1 MRRILFTII
10 ILSFLMPL
18 FSKDYYGAVEQ
29 KITFAKGTKF
39 TDVMMMLEE
48 VALRS
53 EGRRVVNLSSVNTPV
68 SISLNQVNWK
78 QAIVIIAAIYDLE
91 VEEKPGA
98 IILKDK
104 VVEESAEEEKRVK
117 TTDEQVKISAIFFKA
132 DKSFLRGT
140 GINWSTLADGSVGV
154 DGSITPGD
162 VADEILSARITN
174 SGTMFNDVRFDVE
187 ALIEA
192 MESSQKGSV
201 LARPSVS
208 VLSGKIGYIQ
218 VGEDFSI
225 KSTDD
230 AGNTIDKFFSTGVIM
245 NVEPTVIHENGV
257 SAIHL
262 KTKVEKSSAIPGDVS
277 TIIQKSQST
286 TEVLLFNNE
295 QTVIGGLYDTDVSY
309 ERAGIPFLKDLPWWV
324 FGIKYLTGYSKE
336 KKDTTEMI
344 IILSA
349 EIVPSLDAR
358 IKEKISKKKQVEEV
372 REGFNEA
379 EKLFEVE

>member
-1 MRRILFTII
+1 MRRLLFTII
-10 ILSFLMPL
+10 IFSFLIPL
-18 FSKDYYGAVEQ
+18 FSISKGDSDEQ
-29 KITFAKGTKF
+29 KITFSKGTKF

-48 VALRS
+48 VALRT
-53 EGRRVVNLSSVNTPV
+53 EGKKVVNLSSVSVPI

-78 QAIVIIAAIYDLE
+78 QAIVIVAAVYDLE

-98 IILKDK
+98 IVLKDK
-104 VVEESAEEEKRVK
+104 VVEEDSTEEKKVS
-117 TTDEQVKISAIFFKA
+117 TSDEQVKISAVFFKA
-132 DKSFLRGT
+132 DKSFLRSV
-140 GINWSTLADGSVGV
+140 GINWNSLADGTVGI

-162 VADEILSARITN
+162 VADEILSARVSN
-174 SGTMFNDVRFDVE
+174 SGTIFNDVRFDVE

-245 NVEPTVIHENGV
+245 NVEPTVIHEEGV

-286 TEVLLFNNE
+286 TEVLLFDKE
-295 QTVIGGLYDTDVSY
+295 QTVIGGLYDTDISY

-324 FGIKYLTGYSKE
+324 LGIKYLTGYSKE

-349 EIVPSLDAR
+349 EIVPSLDDR
-358 IKEKISKKKQVEEV
+358 IKDKISKKKQVDKVRKGFKDAEE
-372 REGFNEA
+372 
-379 EKLFEVE
+379 LFELE

>member
-1 MRRILFTII
+1 MRRLLFTII
-10 ILSFLMPL
+10 VFSFLMPL
-18 FSKDYYGAVEQ
+18 FSISYYGDVDQ
-29 KITFAKGTKF
+29 KITFTKGTKF
-39 TDVMMMLEE
+39 TDLMMMLEE
-48 VALRS
+48 VALRT
-53 EGRRVVNLSSVNTPV
+53 EGKKVVNLSSVSTPV
-68 SISLNQVNWK
+68 NISLNQVNWK
-78 QAIVIIAAIYDLE
+78 QAIIIIAAVYDLDI
-91 VEEKPGA
+91 EEKPGA

-104 VVEESAEEEKRVK
+104 VVEEEAEEDKKVS
-117 TTDEQVKISAIFFKA
+117 TSDEQVKINAIFFKA
-132 DKSFLRGT
+132 DKSFLRSI
-140 GINWSTLADGSVGV
+140 GINWSSLSGGTVKV
-154 DGSITPGD
+154 DGAITPGD
-162 VADEILSARITN
+162 VADEILSARVSSSATL
-174 SGTMFNDVRFDVE
+174 FNQTTLDVE
-187 ALIEA
+187 ALLEA
-192 MESSQKGSV
+192 MESNQKGTV

-245 NVEPTVIHENGV
+245 NVEPTVIHEDGV

-286 TEVLLFNNE
+286 TEVLLFDKE

-324 FGIKYLTGYSKE
+324 FGLKYLTGYSKE

-349 EIVPSLDAR
+349 EIVPSLDDR
-358 IKEKISKKKQVEEV
+358 LKEKISKKKQVDEV
-372 REGFNEA
+372 RKGFNEA
-379 EKLFEVE
+379 EELFEVE

>member
-1 MRRILFTII
+1 MRRLLFTII
-10 ILSFLMPL
+10 VFSFLMPL
-18 FSKDYYGAVEQ
+18 FSISYYGDVDQ
-29 KITFAKGTKF
+29 KITFTKGTKF
-39 TDVMMMLEE
+39 TDLMMMLEE
-48 VALRS
+48 VALRT
-53 EGRRVVNLSSVNTPV
+53 EGKKVVNLSSVSTPV
-68 SISLNQVNWK
+68 NISLNQVNWK
-78 QAIVIIAAIYDLE
+78 QAIIIIAAVYDLDI
-91 VEEKPGA
+91 EEKPGA

-104 VVEESAEEEKRVK
+104 VVEEEAEEDKKVS
-117 TTDEQVKISAIFFKA
+117 TSDEQVKINAIFFKA
-132 DKSFLRGT
+132 DKSFLRSI
-140 GINWSTLADGSVGV
+140 GINWSSLSGGTVKV
-154 DGSITPGD
+154 DGAITPGD
-162 VADEILSARITN
+162 VADEILSARVSSSATL
-174 SGTMFNDVRFDVE
+174 FNQTTLDVE
-187 ALIEA
+187 ALLEA
-192 MESSQKGSV
+192 MESNQKGTV

-245 NVEPTVIHENGV
+245 NVEPTVIHEDGV

-286 TEVLLFNNE
+286 TEVLLFDKE

-324 FGIKYLTGYSKE
+324 FGLKYLTGYSKE

-349 EIVPSLDAR
+349 EIVPSLDDR
-358 IKEKISKKKQVEEV
+358 LKEKISKKKQVDEV
-372 REGFNEA
+372 RKGFNDTE
-379 EKLFEVE
+379 ELFEVE